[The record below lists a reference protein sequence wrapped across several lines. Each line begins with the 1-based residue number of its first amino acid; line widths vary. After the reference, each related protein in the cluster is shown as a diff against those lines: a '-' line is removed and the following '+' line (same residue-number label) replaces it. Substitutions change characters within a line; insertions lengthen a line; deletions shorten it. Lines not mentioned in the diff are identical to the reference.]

1 MHFLKV
7 DEKVSSKKDPGDMQE
22 AEIHD
27 QNQKRKKW
35 GKKKRRGKVACEERP
50 CTQENTAKKV
60 KNEKRKRRG
69 KDKIPSEC
77 ATQNKSVLL
86 TEIHEKTEGREKAI
100 DDKVESKEKPCTLQ
114 DITQDRNANEQNLK
128 RESNIDDKVL
138 PKERLQEITQ
148 DRNANEQNLMRER
161 DTNDKVLSKEQT
173 CILQEKIDMNMD
185 AHLLK
190 ICEQYM
196 EKGRKGREVKGE
208 LLADPLTYGSSLLRE
223 LPSTSDVEIRPPSRD
238 GVGFSISS
246 GSYRPESR
254 SAWSGKLH
262 QSRLSPIEE
271 ENEEVRV
278 SPAWTSHYY
287 CPSLFQAVDN
297 FWRRELA
304 RKLQKKMERVTQNR
318 TAHLLGI
325 CEQNRDRDR
334 RREEARSR
342 RKTLHFKP
350 PADASTSLLGN
361 LPPISYVEDNASPE
375 ESLGLTIES
384 CSNQLQSWKETLEM
398 MSEQSVTEASE
409 EAAQSVVV
417 SGQLVKCASETLMK
431 KVATTVAANKVEE
444 KLEKTCKSCRVYEA
458 GFYVIL

>member
-1 MHFLKV
+1 
-7 DEKVSSKKDPGDMQE
+7 MQE
-22 AEIHD
+22 AEVHD

-35 GKKKRRGKVACEERP
+35 GKKKRKGKVACEERP

-77 ATQNKSVLL
+77 TTQDNVLV
-86 TEIHEKTEGREKAI
+86 TEIHEQTEGREKAI
-100 DDKVESKEKPCTLQ
+100 DDDKKRCTL
-114 DITQDRNANEQNLK
+114 QDRNANKQNLK

-161 DTNDKVLSKEQT
+161 ERDIDDKTLSKEQTCTLQEDRNANEQNLMRERDSNDKVLSKEQT
-173 CILQEKIDMNMD
+173 GILQEKIDLNMD

-190 ICEQYM
+190 ICEQYL

-278 SPAWTSHYY
+278 SPAWTS
-287 CPSLFQAVDN
+287 
-297 FWRRELA
+297 R
-304 RKLQKKMERVTQNR
+304 
-318 TAHLLGI
+318 
-325 CEQNRDRDR
+325 
-334 RREEARSR
+334 
-342 RKTLHFKP
+342 
-350 PADASTSLLGN
+350 
-361 LPPISYVEDNASPE
+361 
-375 ESLGLTIES
+375 
-384 CSNQLQSWKETLEM
+384 
-398 MSEQSVTEASE
+398 
-409 EAAQSVVV
+409 
-417 SGQLVKCASETLMK
+417 
-431 KVATTVAANKVEE
+431 
-444 KLEKTCKSCRVYEA
+444 
-458 GFYVIL
+458 